1 MRGTPP
7 LGVRLYARLVPR
19 MDWAAITSEGF
30 VEFREA
36 TNRRLSSP
44 VARLVIGKADRGA
57 IITDRTLDVG
67 GRELS
72 VRVYRPSR
80 DAASGRAAPLPLVVQ
95 FHGGG
100 FVVGTAA
107 QCDWNNSHLAAHLP
121 AVVVSVDYRLAPEH
135 PLPEPVDD
143 GFDAVTRLVEDAA
156 AWGIDPDRV
165 AVLGESAGG
174 TIASLVALRARET
187 DLALRA
193 QLMVCAP
200 FDWTSTMLDYP
211 SMADNAD
218 NPTVPPELLEAY
230 RRTAL
235 PASVDPAS
243 VSPLMYEDLAGLPP
257 ALIITGNLDP
267 LEDQGAA
274 YAERL
279 RDAGVETR
287 HSSYPR
293 AIHAFVSMP
302 GLVPAAKDARAE
314 ILEFL
319 RERLSSPETPSAPMN
334 LRSVGAKTETR

>member
-7 LGVRLYARLVPR
+7 LGVRLFARLNPK

-30 VEFREA
+30 VEYRAA

-44 VARLVIGKADRGA
+44 VARIVTGKPDRGA

-67 GRELS
+67 GRELP
-72 VRVYRPSR
+72 VRVYRPR
-80 DAASGRAAPLPLVVQ
+80 PDAASGRAAQRLPLVVQ

-100 FVVGTAA
+100 FVIGTPS

-174 TIASLVALRARET
+174 TIASLVALRARGT
-187 DLALRA
+187 DLPLRA
-193 QLMVCAP
+193 QVMVCAL
-200 FDWTSTMLDYP
+200 FDWTSTRLDYP

-218 NPTVPPELLEAY
+218 NPTIPPELLEAY

-235 PASVDPAS
+235 PASVDPGS
-243 VSPLMYEDLAGLPP
+243 VSPLMYEDLTGLPP

-267 LEDQGAA
+267 IEDQGAV

-302 GLVPAAKDARAE
+302 GLVPAAKGARAE
-314 ILEFL
+314 ILQFL
-319 RERLSSPETPSAPMN
+319 RERLSPETPSVQMD
-334 LRSVGAKTETR
+334 LRSGGAKTEER